1 MQSIKRIVR
10 EIHRRSLWQVLGIYL
25 VCSWVVIQVVDVLAD
40 NMSLP
45 PWTFPFAVIL
55 LLIGLPIVLA
65 TAFVQEGIGARGA
78 GESAP
83 SPATAAGDPENGR
96 ARTHRFLTWRNAV
109 LGGILAFAL
118 WGVVAAGWLVMGGS
132 SGRPVAGAGEENH
145 SIAVL
150 PFTSVQ
156 KDEDSQAFVTG
167 IHDDLLTQLSKI
179 DSLTVISRTSV
190 MKYRDTQIGIPEIA
204 RELGVATVLEG
215 GVQRS
220 GSRVRVNVQLIEA
233 ETDKHLWAETYDE
246 QLTAANIFE
255 IQSDLARKIAGAL
268 RTRLTPET
276 RARIEARPTESL
288 EAYDLVSR
296 ARFVINS
303 RGATRD
309 GLQAAGRLYQAA
321 IVADSAYAPAH
332 LGLVRVLYELWN
344 LGYLTESEAL
354 PQSWAGLE
362 KAVSLDPNLADA
374 HAVRGTLL
382 RLTGKL
388 EDAERAFR
396 RALELNP
403 GSVAAHSGYSAVL
416 LEMGRAEDA
425 LREAR
430 RAVQLDPQSA
440 AARRSLLARLVF
452 VHQYGEAIEESN
464 HLLEMKPDEADA
476 YYYAAIAW
484 TGRGDHKRAEENYR
498 KAIDLNPADPYY
510 PAGLAWSYA
519 RAGNRPAALEAL
531 QLAEKLEVPLK
542 ESALVYAA
550 LGDLDRAFDYLDRAF
565 RTEPASLY
573 SLIVDPGSEPLRK
586 DPRWNALM
594 RKLKPE

>member
-1 MQSIKRIVR
+1 MQSITRIVR

-25 VCSWVVIQVVDVLAD
+25 VCAWVVIQVVDVLAD

-65 TAFVQEGIGARGA
+65 TAFVQEGIGARSE

-83 SPATAAGDPENGR
+83 SPATTAGDHENGR

-109 LGGILAFAL
+109 LGGVLAFAL
-118 WGVVAAGWLVMGGS
+118 WGVVAAGWLVVGGP
-132 SGRPVAGAGEENH
+132 SGPLSAAVEENH

-156 KDEDSQAFVTG
+156 KDEESQAFVTG

-288 EAYDLVSR
+288 EAYDLVLR
-296 ARFVINS
+296 ARFVTDS

-309 GLQAAGRLYQAA
+309 GLEAAARLYQAA
-321 IVADSAYAPAH
+321 IAADSAYAPAH
-332 LGLVRVLYELWN
+332 LGSVRVIYQLWN
-344 LGYLTESEAL
+344 LGYLAESEAL

-362 KAVSLDPNLADA
+362 KALSLDPNLADA
-374 HAVRGTLL
+374 HAFRGLLL
-382 RLTGKL
+382 RLTGKF

-403 GSVAAHSGYSAVL
+403 GSVAAHSGYSTVL
-416 LEMGRAEDA
+416 LEMGRADDA

-440 AARRSLLARLVF
+440 AARRGLLARLVF
-452 VHQYGEAIEESN
+452 AHQYSEAIEESN

-484 TGRGDHKRAEENYR
+484 TGRGDYNRAEANYR
-498 KAIDLNPADPYY
+498 KAIDMNSDDPYY

-519 RAGNRPAALEAL
+519 RAGNRTAALEAL
-531 QLAEKLEVPLK
+531 QVAEKLEVPLK
-542 ESALVYAA
+542 ESALVHAA

-565 RTEPASLY
+565 RTESASLY
-573 SLIVDPGSEPLRK
+573 SLIADPGSEPLRN

-594 RKLKPE
+594 RKLKRE